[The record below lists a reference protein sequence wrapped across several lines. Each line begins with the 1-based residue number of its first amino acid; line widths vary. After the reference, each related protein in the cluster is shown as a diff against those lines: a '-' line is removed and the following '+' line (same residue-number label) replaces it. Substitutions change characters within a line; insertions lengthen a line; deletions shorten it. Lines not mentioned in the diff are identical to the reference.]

1 MDNFSDGI
9 KNYINGDENFA
20 LFINGDWG
28 IGKTYFIKNNFL
40 FEIEDDNKI
49 KKEYLSVYD
58 KHSLKEIKNIIIT
71 TIFKNIDAKSLKITN
86 GLKNIVSN
94 LDIPYV
100 KSENIVSSINDYLDQ
115 SSLNKIQ
122 EELTQNNEKTVII
135 IDDIERLK
143 DDVNIKE
150 FLGFIRNTL
159 LDSFSCKVI
168 LIGNDEEMKD
178 ERKKDWDYYREKVI
192 SRTLE
197 FPNNLDIGIE
207 MLEPVIINPDQ
218 DTEDDK
224 ENLKK
229 LINTSL
235 ENKEKILNAKKY
247 KLSTLNLRTL
257 NLVLTDYKNIYDTL
271 SDKEKNQKRTR
282 LSLFISL
289 FILHNEYRNSNI
301 NKSEL
306 QQLNLANIISF
317 SNSETNEARSIEEF
331 IFILYFKDNYLVKT
345 YSSFSKELKRYIL
358 YGLFDKDNYQRD
370 LNNSFSNEDP
380 EKDTLNILRNFF
392 LYDENTLCQN
402 QKNAVTLITK
412 NEKSFEYRLNLYVN
426 LLLLETKNLYFTNSH
441 DLNSLE
447 DCLLDTF
454 TLQKSESIEGGDLLD
469 LFNYSFIENQ
479 QFQKLKKQLS
489 SKLKNK
495 QKECLENQG
504 VYKEFVTSIL
514 NENRKKIHELQM
526 IYKEISSVDL
536 YKIFNYYIKYIEEDI
551 SNNNNKIV
559 YLNRYLYHN
568 GASFIIDKANIQK
581 FKDHIIDISNKTH
594 DKVASYNFKILL
606 ETLEN
611 IIRNSEFKE

>member
-115 SSLNKIQ
+115 SSLDKIQ

-479 QFQKLKKQLS
+479 QFQKLKKELS

-495 QKECLENQG
+495 QEECLENQG

-536 YKIFNYYIKYIEEDI
+536 YKIFNYYIKCIEEDI

-568 GASFIIDKANIQK
+568 GASFIIEKANIQK

>member
-71 TIFKNIDAKSLKITN
+71 TIFKIIDAKSLKITN

-115 SSLNKIQ
+115 SSLDKIQ

-454 TLQKSESIEGGDLLD
+454 TLQKSESSEGGDLLD

-568 GASFIIDKANIQK
+568 GASFIIEKTNIQK

>member
-115 SSLNKIQ
+115 SSLDKIQ

-271 SDKEKNQKRTR
+271 SDKEKNQKRTH

-426 LLLLETKNLYFTNSH
+426 LLLLETKNLYFINSH

-479 QFQKLKKQLS
+479 QFQKLKKELS

-495 QKECLENQG
+495 QEECLENQG

-536 YKIFNYYIKYIEEDI
+536 YKIFNYYIKCIEEDI

-559 YLNRYLYHN
+559 YL
-568 GASFIIDKANIQK
+568 
-581 FKDHIIDISNKTH
+581 
-594 DKVASYNFKILL
+594 
-606 ETLEN
+606 
-611 IIRNSEFKE
+611 

>member
-28 IGKTYFIKNNFL
+28 IGKTYFIKHNLL
-40 FEIEDDNKI
+40 FEIDDDNKI

-115 SSLNKIQ
+115 SSLDKIQ

-392 LYDENTLCQN
+392 LYDENTLCKN
-402 QKNAVTLITK
+402 QKNAVKLITK

-454 TLQKSESIEGGDLLD
+454 TLQKSESIEGRDLLD

-526 IYKEISSVDL
+526 IYNEISSVDL
-536 YKIFNYYIKYIEEDI
+536 YEIFNYYIKCIEEDI

-568 GASFIIDKANIQK
+568 GASFIKKKTNIQK

>member
-115 SSLNKIQ
+115 SSLDKIQ

-426 LLLLETKNLYFTNSH
+426 LLLLETKNLYFINSH

-479 QFQKLKKQLS
+479 QFQKLKKELS

-495 QKECLENQG
+495 QEECLENQG

-536 YKIFNYYIKYIEEDI
+536 YKIFNYYIKCIEEDI

-568 GASFIIDKANIQK
+568 GASFIIEKTNIQK

>member
-115 SSLNKIQ
+115 SSLDKIQ

-568 GASFIIDKANIQK
+568 GASFIIEKANIQK

>member
-115 SSLNKIQ
+115 SSINKIQ

-235 ENKEKILNAKKY
+235 ENKEKILNTKKY

-282 LSLFISL
+282 FSLFISL

-317 SNSETNEARSIEEF
+317 SNSETNKARSIEEF
-331 IFILYFKDNYLVKT
+331 IFILYF
-345 YSSFSKELKRYIL
+345 
-358 YGLFDKDNYQRD
+358 KDNYQRD

-392 LYDENTLCQN
+392 LYDENTLCKN
-402 QKNAVTLITK
+402 QKKAVELITK
-412 NEKSFEYRLNLYVN
+412 NEKTFEYRLNLYVN

-469 LFNYSFIENQ
+469 LSNYSFIENQ
-479 QFQKLKKQLS
+479 QFQKLKNQLS

-514 NENRKKIHELQM
+514 NENLKKIHELQM

-536 YKIFNYYIKYIEEDI
+536 YEIFNYYIKCIEEDI
-551 SNNNNKIV
+551 LNNNNKIV

-568 GASFIIDKANIQK
+568 GASFIIEKTNIQK

-594 DKVASYNFKILL
+594 DKVANYNFKILL
-606 ETLEN
+606 ETLKN
-611 IIRNSEFKE
+611 IIRNS

>member
-115 SSLNKIQ
+115 SSLDKIQ

-454 TLQKSESIEGGDLLD
+454 TLQKSESSEGGDLLD

-568 GASFIIDKANIQK
+568 GASFIIEKTNIQK

>member
-115 SSLNKIQ
+115 SSLDKIQ

-426 LLLLETKNLYFTNSH
+426 LLLLETKNLYFINSH

-479 QFQKLKKQLS
+479 QFQKLKKELS

-495 QKECLENQG
+495 QEECLENQG

-536 YKIFNYYIKYIEEDI
+536 YKIFNYYIKCIEEDI

-568 GASFIIDKANIQK
+568 GASFIIEKTNIQK

-611 IIRNSEFKE
+611 IIRNSESKE

>member
-115 SSLNKIQ
+115 SSLDKIQ

-454 TLQKSESIEGGDLLD
+454 TLQKSESSEGGDLLD

-495 QKECLENQG
+495 QKDCLENQG

-536 YKIFNYYIKYIEEDI
+536 YKIFNYYIKYIEENI

-568 GASFIIDKANIQK
+568 GASFIIEKTNIQK

>member
-115 SSLNKIQ
+115 SSLDKIQ

-159 LDSFSCKVI
+159 LDSFGCKVI

-317 SNSETNEARSIEEF
+317 SNSETNKARSIEEF

-392 LYDENTLCQN
+392 LYDENTLCKN
-402 QKNAVTLITK
+402 QENAVEIITK
-412 NEKSFEYRLNLYVN
+412 NEKTFEYRLNLYVN

-447 DCLLDTF
+447 DSLLDTF

-479 QFQKLKKQLS
+479 QFKKLKKQLS
-489 SKLKNK
+489 SKLKKK

-514 NENRKKIHELQM
+514 NENLKKIHELQM
-526 IYKEISSVDL
+526 IYKEIASVDL
-536 YKIFNYYIKYIEEDI
+536 YEIFNYYIKCIEEDI

-568 GASFIIDKANIQK
+568 GASFIIEKTNIQK

-594 DKVASYNFKILL
+594 DKVANYNFKTLL

>member
-568 GASFIIDKANIQK
+568 GASFIIEKANIQK